1 MDGAWRNKLVVKGL
15 PQCSSDLITNYIE
28 VVSSLSVSEENGVI
42 FCGGI
47 THTAIVTFT
56 EELTEYVSRAARS
69 PWRADNLA
77 LTTSGVPPAS
87 ILVWEVPSNLTSDNL
102 MYYFEMARSVMASKE
117 HTPAKG
123 TVVQVEPYYPE
134 FHELL
139 LNELM
144 NIQKQ
149 VRPRKPLQAASEQRH
164 SPMPTKPATNIRPP
178 LLPNPSSRGSGR
190 HDLLQAVNYMVVLHL
205 GQTDL
210 QKSKKFSQKK
220 TVAQLH
226 VRLKERNLSQQQAAH
241 ENLSRQ
247 KLAEEENER
256 KEKVELERKKELE
269 EENERLKRELE
280 KFKSQKTETVDVPA
294 YKLYLL
300 SNFPQECKTCSVI
313 FLPNDGKVKFT
324 GSEDDCLAAKVD
336 FLSRVQ
342 DLAEDNITLDE
353 DIINILRSE
362 KGKTYLSAVR
372 ETFPDCSM
380 DLQGRV
386 LACQDHRNLKLSR
399 VYCKKEK
406 VEEEMMVRLITVDS
420 GKLRVMGING
430 DVGVAKREIIDFID
444 CQRPG
449 RKETSAKYILQYE
462 CQQNSLDEVEKKL
475 DLIKKSIYTAPFDL
489 KHPFPK
495 YTDYAL
501 VVNGLHIFGLK
512 QYIAGLE
519 HTLKDQ
525 GLEALVTFSLPP
537 KCQLPKQRFMITQ
550 RNQKSQSSTRETAS
564 KPAHRRHKH
573 HTYHHRPFQ
582 PFSVSVGPR
591 GTQLTIKSGDITL
604 ETVDALV
611 SVVGA
616 DLDLKGTAVGGAILK
631 KCPTAGQVLQT
642 RPLANLAASQQVR
655 QLQQL
660 LQQQSHQPAAAAD
673 VQVIPTQLPA
683 VRSQGNQLQTNFI
696 LHAVI
701 DKAGSSQNVTVK
713 IKSIV
718 EKCLQTAVMYRK
730 TSIAFP
736 PIGAGRKF
744 KFPEDTV
751 IATMIDTIK
760 QFLSSQPHYF
770 QNVNIVVYDRSMAK
784 KFKNILQQ
792 TITADD
798 ASLLGGESTGSVC
811 TLKQENISK
820 VRKAVAQSLKAQFLC
835 QETVPNTETIRK
847 LSQKDLSEIED
858 EAIKNCVVLRMQAAA
873 DGKQSLV
880 LRGQPLGMS
889 KTMTFINDKMMARL
903 QKMKEEGNRR
913 HRKCTLDKHEFPTY
927 WKVDDKEKSAVEQL
941 IKATWQQQFV
951 GHGKDGLGLNHTNIQ
966 VVKVERLEN
975 PFLWDQYKH
984 RREILYLSHGCSNVQ
999 PIEKLPG
1006 SQSPVLTTANLTR
1019 GSPLRR
1025 QIYPAEVNEHYLFHG
1040 TKKEYINN
1048 IVATG
1053 LDSRIAN
1060 EKAMLGQGIYAA
1072 ESPTKADQYTG
1083 PGAAGSCP
1091 AGWMSGSTKCYLI
1104 QTDATDHSTAVTQCN
1119 MYNATLVSIS
1129 SRAEWNY
1136 LLSLLQPGDNGQYWL
1151 GLQRSDSGVYTWV
1164 NGHVY
1169 NKSNIAWLAN
1179 TEGYGYQKGTS
1190 DCAILNVTAG
1200 SKPSAGYVTYRAC
1213 AEKHVT
1219 VCQRPSDLRELF
1231 VAFAL
1236 TVK

>member
-1 MDGAWRNKLVVKGL
+1 MKLVQGL
-15 PQCSSDLITNYIE
+15 GE
-28 VVSSLSVSEENGVI
+28 
-42 FCGGI
+42 
-47 THTAIVTFT
+47 
-56 EELTEYVSRAARS
+56 
-69 PWRADNLA
+69 A
-77 LTTSGVPPAS
+77 L
-87 ILVWEVPSNLTSDNL
+87 
-102 MYYFEMARSVMASKE
+102 
-117 HTPAKG
+117 G
-123 TVVQVEPYYPE
+123 TV
-134 FHELL
+134 
-139 LNELM
+139 
-144 NIQKQ
+144 
-149 VRPRKPLQAASEQRH
+149 
-164 SPMPTKPATNIRPP
+164 
-178 LLPNPSSRGSGR
+178 
-190 HDLLQAVNYMVVLHL
+190 
-205 GQTDL
+205 
-210 QKSKKFSQKK
+210 
-220 TVAQLH
+220 
-226 VRLKERNLSQQQAAH
+226 
-241 ENLSRQ
+241 
-247 KLAEEENER
+247 
-256 KEKVELERKKELE
+256 
-269 EENERLKRELE
+269 
-280 KFKSQKTETVDVPA
+280 
-294 YKLYLL
+294 
-300 SNFPQECKTCSVI
+300 
-313 FLPNDGKVKFT
+313 
-324 GSEDDCLAAKVD
+324 
-336 FLSRVQ
+336 
-342 DLAEDNITLDE
+342 
-353 DIINILRSE
+353 
-362 KGKTYLSAVR
+362 
-372 ETFPDCSM
+372 
-380 DLQGRV
+380 
-386 LACQDHRNLKLSR
+386 
-399 VYCKKEK
+399 
-406 VEEEMMVRLITVDS
+406 
-420 GKLRVMGING
+420 
-430 DVGVAKREIIDFID
+430 
-444 CQRPG
+444 
-449 RKETSAKYILQYE
+449 
-462 CQQNSLDEVEKKL
+462 
-475 DLIKKSIYTAPFDL
+475 
-489 KHPFPK
+489 
-495 YTDYAL
+495 
-501 VVNGLHIFGLK
+501 
-512 QYIAGLE
+512 
-519 HTLKDQ
+519 
-525 GLEALVTFSLPP
+525 
-537 KCQLPKQRFMITQ
+537 RFMITQ

-631 KCPTAGQVLQT
+631 KCPTAGQ
-642 RPLANLAASQQVR
+642 
-655 QLQQL
+655 
-660 LQQQSHQPAAAAD
+660 
-673 VQVIPTQLPA
+673 
-683 VRSQGNQLQTNFI
+683 
-696 LHAVI
+696 
-701 DKAGSSQNVTVK
+701 K

-927 WKVDDKEKSAVEQL
+927 WKV
-941 IKATWQQQFV
+941 
-951 GHGKDGLGLNHTNIQ
+951 
-966 VVKVERLEN
+966 VKVERLEN

-1072 ESPTKADQYTG
+1072 ESPTKADQYTDS
-1083 PGAAGSCP
+1083 AFSI
-1091 AGWMSGSTKCYLI
+1091 LI
-1104 QTDATDHSTAVTQCN
+1104 
-1119 MYNATLVSIS
+1119 
-1129 SRAEWNY
+1129 R
-1136 LLSLLQPGDNGQYWL
+1136 
-1151 GLQRSDSGVYTWV
+1151 
-1164 NGHVY
+1164 
-1169 NKSNIAWLAN
+1169 
-1179 TEGYGYQKGTS
+1179 
-1190 DCAILNVTAG
+1190 
-1200 SKPSAGYVTYRAC
+1200 PSAQRTSEMLFISEESPFRETY
-1213 AEKHVT
+1213 
-1219 VCQRPSDLRELF
+1219 
-1231 VAFAL
+1231 
-1236 TVK
+1236 